1 MCVCVCVCVYCVS
14 VYVCVSVW
22 MCVCVWVCVCV
33 CVCVAVLW
41 EASME
46 FLDRTECDEDDDG
59 DEEASIFTASVSS
72 FFSGITME
80 TLPLRYSPA
89 HKEQQAASVAM
100 QSGDRGRCFKR
111 QGAEFTSPIESY
123 YVLSLRGMHTHTQT
137 HTHTHTITLVRTSS
151 PDD

>member
-1 MCVCVCVCVYCVS
+1 M
-14 VYVCVSVW
+14 
-22 MCVCVWVCVCV
+22 CV

-46 FLDRTECDEDDDG
+46 FLARTEADEDDEA
-59 DEEASIFTASVSS
+59 DEENSVFTASISS
-72 FFSGITME
+72 FLSGIAME

-89 HKEQQAASVAM
+89 HKERLAASAAM

-111 QGAEFTSPIESY
+111 RGAEFISPIDSY
-123 YVLSLRGMHTHTQT
+123 YVLSLRGIHIHTHT
-137 HTHTHTITLVRTSS
+137 HIHTITLVRTSS